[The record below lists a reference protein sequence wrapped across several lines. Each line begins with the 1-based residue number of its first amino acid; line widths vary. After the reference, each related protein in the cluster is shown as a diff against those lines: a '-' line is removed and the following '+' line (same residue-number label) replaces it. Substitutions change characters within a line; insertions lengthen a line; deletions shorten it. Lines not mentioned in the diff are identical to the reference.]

1 MTHPG
6 NRPVAL
12 SLRIYRA
19 LARAFPY
26 EFKNAYGDELVQ
38 VTENAIEPIWR
49 RHGVLGL
56 VWLLAD
62 IALRVPAEHLAEL
75 RQDIRYGLRMLAA
88 SPGFSAVAMISL
100 TLGIC
105 IATCAYSEMNGL
117 LRDLPGV
124 PDPGQLVALRA
135 PSSYPN
141 YKRYR
146 ELNDLFSA
154 TFAYIA
160 PVPFGVSLGGHT
172 ERTWGHLVTPSYFS
186 TLGVH
191 PAQGR
196 FFDSEPEKQAPA
208 VVISYRF
215 WQERLGSDASVIGK
229 SLRINGSPATV
240 IGIGPKEFL
249 GASPSLFVAD
259 LWLPLSV
266 DARVA
271 PELADNALERRDLTM
286 FRWSGACGRASPRPR
301 PRRNWM
307 PLRSKWRS
315 LMARRTRAEKAAAC
329 SS

>member
-1 MTHPG
+1 PACAGRGERKVRGLGARHPLQAAHGREGGGVMTHPG

-12 SLRIYRA
+12 SLRVYKA
-19 LARAFPY
+19 LALAFPY
-26 EFKNAYGDELVQ
+26 EFKNAYGDELIQ
-38 VTENAIEPIWR
+38 LTEDAIEPIWR
-49 RHGVLGL
+49 RHGVVGL

-62 IALRVPAEHLAEL
+62 IALRIPAEHLAEL

-154 TFAYIA
+154 TFAYVA

-215 WQERLGSDASVIGK
+215 WQERLGSDPSVIGK

-271 PELADNALERRDLTM
+271 PELAGN
-286 FRWSGACGRASPRPR
+286 
-301 PRRNWM
+301 
-307 PLRSKWRS
+307 
-315 LMARRTRAEKAAAC
+315 
-329 SS
+329 